1 MSDSRPLAELLLRC
15 AAGDRGAFRTLYDST
30 SAKLF
35 GTILR
40 ICRDRDLARDLL
52 QEAYVKIWQNAERF
66 DASRSSP
73 ITWMVS
79 IARNRAI
86 DEIRRVRHEITGDGD
101 DLLEV
106 AADFVDPLASRDQRE
121 ERARLMRCLDG
132 LDDERRQAVLLAYC
146 HGASRESL
154 AERLGRPVPTIK
166 TWLRRGLAQLRGCL
180 DE

>member
-66 DASRSSP
+66 DA
-73 ITWMVS
+73 
-79 IARNRAI
+79 
-86 DEIRRVRHEITGDGD
+86 
-101 DLLEV
+101 
-106 AADFVDPLASRDQRE
+106 
-121 ERARLMRCLDG
+121 
-132 LDDERRQAVLLAYC
+132 
-146 HGASRESL
+146 
-154 AERLGRPVPTIK
+154 
-166 TWLRRGLAQLRGCL
+166 
-180 DE
+180 

>member
-1 MSDSRPLAELLLRC
+1 MSDDHPLAELLVRS
-15 AAGDRGAFRTLYDST
+15 AAGDRGAFRMLYDST

-52 QEAYVKIWQNAERF
+52 QEVYVKIWQNADRF
-66 DASRSSP
+66 DAARSSP

-79 IARNRAI
+79 IARNRSI
-86 DEIRRVRHEITGDGD
+86 DEIRRARPEITSESE
-101 DLLEV
+101 DLPEI
-106 AADFVDPLASRDQRE
+106 AAEFSDPLAGRDRRE
-121 ERARLMRCLDG
+121 ELARLMRCLDG

-154 AERLGRPVPTIK
+154 ADRLGRPVPTIK

-180 DE
+180 DG